1 MPGQQKK
8 DNTER
13 ERIRQLEAELSE
25 LKIDLEEKSTLLEEE
40 QGKRLFYQRI
50 ADFTNS
56 WELWI
61 EPDRNLAY
69 CSPSSQDLTGYSANQ
84 ILAAP
89 SISELLV
96 YQDDREK
103 FDDFLKRSLDQLI
116 INQSLEFRIFTR
128 TRQIRW
134 CSLDIRGVYDKQGRY
149 LGIRASVHDITKLKR
164 AMGHIQHLSKG
175 QKLENR
181 TRQRLKTEL
190 DVKEREMIGL
200 LLQLS
205 QKNEMISLF
214 HQRLKKVV
222 ETHSEN
228 EIPGLKELL
237 QIIKEMPPATVEWEM
252 IEIQLEKLHPGFM
265 NRLLVKY
272 TKLTL
277 KEKKLCA
284 FLRLGLSSK
293 EIAGLNN
300 ITPKSVEIARVRLRK
315 KLHLNRSSR
324 LVNHLET
331 I

>member
-1 MPGQQKK
+1 MPGQRK
-8 DNTER
+8 DNIER
-13 ERIRQLEAELSE
+13 ERIRKLEAELSE
-25 LKIDLEEKSTLLEEE
+25 LKIDLEEKSALLEEE

-61 EPDRNLAY
+61 EPDGNLVY
-69 CSPSSQDLTGYSANQ
+69 SSPSSQDLTGYSANQ
-84 ILAAP
+84 ILTATP
-89 SISELLV
+89 ISELLV
-96 YQDDREK
+96 YQDDQEK

-116 INQSLEFRIFTR
+116 INQSLEFKILTR

-134 CSLDIRGVYDKQGRY
+134 CSLEIRGVYDKQGRY
-149 LGIRASVHDITKLKR
+149 LGIRASVHDITQLKR

-222 ETHSEN
+222 EAHSEN
-228 EIPGLKELL
+228 EIPGLNGLM
-237 QIIKEMPPATVEWEM
+237 QIIKEMPPAPVEWEM

-265 NRLLVKY
+265 NRLLIKY
-272 TKLTL
+272 PSLTL

-315 KLHLNRSSR
+315 KLQLNRSSR